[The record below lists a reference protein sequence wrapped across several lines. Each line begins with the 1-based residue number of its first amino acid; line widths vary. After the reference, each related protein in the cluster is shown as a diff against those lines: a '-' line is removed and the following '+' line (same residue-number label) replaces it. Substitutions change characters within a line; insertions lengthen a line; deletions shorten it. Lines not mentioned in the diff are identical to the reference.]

1 MLGSYKL
8 KKNLKN
14 IIEDLQLDDYQKKLL
29 EKRYLKEVIH
39 YHYKSKLA
47 EFFYIFFSI
56 FVTIA
61 TIILPALLSIQEIE
75 YSEDET
81 IDRDFK
87 KKIYWTTWVVSLL
100 ITISNGLVQFLNLH
114 QQFVSYSQT
123 KEKLLAQGWHYF
135 ELSGSYKNKSHQD
148 NFIDFCENVEKIKKS
163 QVNKELMFISDGQE
177 KNETKPTKPDIPN
190 IPIVPPTPDTIGED
204 QVSIK
209 IPGTKNQNQVTSV

>member
-1 MLGSYKL
+1 M
-8 KKNLKN
+8 
-14 IIEDLQLDDYQKKLL
+14 
-29 EKRYLKEVIH
+29 
-39 YHYKSKLA
+39 
-47 EFFYIFFSI
+47 
-56 FVTIA
+56 
-61 TIILPALLSIQEIE
+61 
-75 YSEDET
+75 
-81 IDRDFK
+81 
-87 KKIYWTTWVVSLL
+87 SLL
-100 ITISNGLVQFLNLH
+100 VTISNGLVQFLNLH

-177 KNETKPTKPDIPN
+177 KNETKPTKSDIPN
-190 IPIVPPTPDTIGED
+190 IPNIPPTPDTISED